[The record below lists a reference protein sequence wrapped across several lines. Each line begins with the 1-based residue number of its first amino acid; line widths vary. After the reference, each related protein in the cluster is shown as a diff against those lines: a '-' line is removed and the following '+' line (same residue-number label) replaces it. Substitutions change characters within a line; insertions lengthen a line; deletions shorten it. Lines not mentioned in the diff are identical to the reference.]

1 MTRAGPSVP
10 ETAVVFERLLDQ
22 ALNSPQVL
30 DALDRAEGVADREQ
44 LRTRA
49 VRARTAITAAVT
61 VEYQEYLRARSA
73 AEGVSDEAAARRAG
87 GPLSPSAVLVTALS
101 AVKAAWRWVAA
112 ARRDR
117 AAGAGDTPAG
127 DVPDVKR
134 ARETWELALLE
145 RAVVPFLLGRLEE
158 LLMRE
163 RGDRAARQKPAPD
176 APVP

>member
-1 MTRAGPSVP
+1 MS
-10 ETAVVFERLLDQ
+10 ETAVVFERVLDQ
-22 ALNSPQVL
+22 ALNSQQVL

-49 VRARTAITAAVT
+49 VRARTAITAAAT

-73 AEGVSDEAAARRAG
+73 AEGASGEAAARGAG
-87 GPLSPSAVLVTALS
+87 GPLSLPAAVETGLS
-101 AVKAAWRWVAA
+101 AAKAAWRWAA
-112 ARRDR
+112 AKRDP
-117 AAGAGDTPAG
+117 AAGPSDVPADDVPVD
-127 DVPDVKR
+127 DVPDVTR

-163 RGDRAARQKPAPD
+163 RGDRAAR
-176 APVP
+176 

>member
-10 ETAVVFERLLDQ
+10 ETAVVFERVLDQ
-22 ALNSPQVL
+22 ALNSAQVL

-49 VRARTAITAAVT
+49 VRARTAITAAAT
-61 VEYQEYLRARSA
+61 VEYQEYLRARTA
-73 AEGVSDEAAARRAG
+73 AEGASGGTVARGAG
-87 GPLSPSAVLVTALS
+87 GPLSPSAVVVTGLS
-101 AVKAAWRWVAA
+101 AVKGAWRWVAA
-112 ARRDR
+112 KRDR
-117 AAGAGDTPAG
+117 AAGASDAPGD
-127 DVPDVKR
+127 DVPDVTR

-163 RGDRAARQKPAPD
+163 RGDRATR
-176 APVP
+176 

>member
-10 ETAVVFERLLDQ
+10 ETAVVFERVLDQ

-30 DALDRAEGVADREQ
+30 DALDRAAGVADREQ

-49 VRARTAITAAVT
+49 VRARAAITAAAT

-73 AEGVSDEAAARRAG
+73 AEGATCEPATRIVPG
-87 GPLSPSAVLVTALS
+87 LS
-101 AVKAAWRWVAA
+101 AAKAAWRWVAVK
-112 ARRDR
+112 RYR
-117 AAGAGDTPAG
+117 AAGAGDAPAD
-127 DVPDVKR
+127 DVPDVTG

-145 RAVVPFLLGRLEE
+145 RGVVPFLLGRLEE

-163 RGDRAARQKPAPD
+163 RGDRTAR
-176 APVP
+176 